1 METSTLTTKGQL
13 LIPKR
18 LREKYGIKPGIKI
31 IFEEGKN
38 GLTVKPMDKNYF
50 QQFLG
55 KYKNSLPTKEEWLK
69 YKKEERIL
77 EENELKKIGK
87 KLK

>member
-1 METSTLTTKGQL
+1 METSVLTSKGQL

-38 GLTVKPMDKNYF
+38 GLIVKPMDKNYF

-55 KYKNSLPTKEEWLK
+55 KYKKSMPTKDEWLE
-69 YKKEERIL
+69 YKKEERRL
-77 EENELKKIGK
+77 EDN
-87 KLK
+87 KLKRFDKKP

>member
-1 METSTLTTKGQL
+1 METSILTTKGQL

-31 IFEEGKN
+31 TFEEGKN
-38 GLTVKPMDKNYF
+38 GLIVKPMDKNYF

-55 KYKNSLPTKEEWLK
+55 KYKNSLPTKQEWLK
-69 YKKEERIL
+69 YKKEEREL
-77 EENELKKIGK
+77 EENKIK
-87 KLK
+87 RLNKLK

>member
-38 GLTVKPMDKNYF
+38 GLIVKPMDKNYF